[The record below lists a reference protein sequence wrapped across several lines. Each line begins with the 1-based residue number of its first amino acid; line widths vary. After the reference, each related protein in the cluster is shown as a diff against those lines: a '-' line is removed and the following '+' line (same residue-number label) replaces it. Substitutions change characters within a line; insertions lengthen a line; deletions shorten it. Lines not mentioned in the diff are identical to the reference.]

1 MSDMDTTQNQEGE
14 VVDELAMLK
23 QRAKMMGITFSNNI
37 GLDSLRQKIEAKMA
51 GHVDPEDAPVANP
64 LVDPAAPVNKSG
76 KTPTLRQHLINEE
89 MKLIRLRITN
99 LDPKKKGMPGDFF
112 TVANEYLGTITKY
125 VPFGEA
131 TDEGYHVPH
140 CIYKMLKAKKFLDI
154 RTYKD
159 KSNGNAIK
167 VEQRWAAE
175 FALEVLPPLTEEE
188 LKQLA
193 VAQTAAGNS

>member
-112 TVANEYLGTITKY
+112 TVANEHLGTITKY

-175 FALEVLPPLTEEE
+175 FALEVLPPLTHEE